1 MFYNEDYEVIIM
13 EKGLMTEG
21 NIWKQLILFS
31 IPLLLG
37 NLFQQLY
44 NAVDS
49 VIVGQFVS
57 SQALAA
63 VGSSFPLINLLI
75 SFFMGLSLGAGVVV
89 SKYFGAR
96 DIDNMRKSIHS
107 SIVITFIIGVIM
119 TFVGILACPIILR
132 WMQTPSDVIN
142 DSIVYLQIYFGGIL
156 FTMIYNIG
164 SGILRAVGDTKRPLY
179 FLIICSIINIILDLL
194 FIIFFKMRI
203 AGAAYATVIS
213 QAISAILTMLLLINT
228 SNEYKISFKELKLYR
243 EQTKE
248 IIRVGI
254 PSGIQNAVVAISNVI
269 VQSNIN
275 SFDWVAMAGCSAC
288 QKLDGFAIMPVL
300 SFSMAFTTFTGQ
312 NIGAKRYDRVKQG
325 AKIGLILS
333 LSTIICIS
341 ATLLYFDEQLL
352 SIFSDDPEVIKYG
365 LMMMHTLI
373 PMYFLLTITHALNG
387 IIRGAGKTKVPML
400 VMIVCWCCMRMAW
413 ILTTVPL
420 FNDIQFVF
428 YGWPITWAA
437 SSLWLIIYY
446 CSHKWLPEAYQKQS

>member
-1 MFYNEDYEVIIM
+1 M

-194 FIIFFKMRI
+194 FIIFFKMGI

-387 IIRGAGKTKVPML
+387 IIRGAGKTKVPMM

>member
-1 MFYNEDYEVIIM
+1 MKHSGVIKM

-75 SFFMGLSLGAGVVV
+75 SFFMGLSVGAGVVV

-96 DIDNMRKSIHS
+96 DITKMRNSIHS
-107 SIVITFIIGVIM
+107 SIVITVLIGVAM
-119 TFVGILACPIILR
+119 TFIGVLASPIILQ

-142 DSIVYLQIYFGGIL
+142 DSTTYLQIYFAGIL

-164 SGILRAVGDTKRPLY
+164 SGILRAVGDSKRPLY
-179 FLIICSIINIILDLL
+179 FLIICSIINVILDLV
-194 FIIFFKMRI
+194 FIIFFKMGI
-203 AGAAYATVIS
+203 AGAAYATVIA
-213 QAISAILTMLLLINT
+213 QGISAFLTMLLLINT
-228 SNEYKISFKELKLYR
+228 SNEYKISFKELKLYP

-275 SFDWVAMAGCSAC
+275 SFGSVAMAGCSAC

-325 AKIGLILS
+325 AKIGLILA

-341 ATLLYFDEQLL
+341 TILLSFDEQLL
-352 SIFSDDPEVIKYG
+352 SIFSSDSEVIKYG

-387 IIRGAGKTKVPML
+387 IIRGAGKTKVPMI

-413 ILTTVPL
+413 ILTMVPL
-420 FNDIQFVF
+420 FNDIQLVF

-446 CSHKWLPEAYQKQS
+446 LSHKWLPEA

>member
-1 MFYNEDYEVIIM
+1 M

-194 FIIFFKMRI
+194 FIIFFKMGI

-365 LMMMHTLI
+365 
-373 PMYFLLTITHALNG
+373 
-387 IIRGAGKTKVPML
+387 
-400 VMIVCWCCMRMAW
+400 
-413 ILTTVPL
+413 
-420 FNDIQFVF
+420 
-428 YGWPITWAA
+428 
-437 SSLWLIIYY
+437 
-446 CSHKWLPEAYQKQS
+446 

>member
-1 MFYNEDYEVIIM
+1 M

-194 FIIFFKMRI
+194 FIIFFKMGI

-213 QAISAILTMLLLINT
+213 QAISAILTILLLINT

-352 SIFSDDPEVIKYG
+352 SIFSSDPEVIKYG

-437 SSLWLIIYY
+437 SSLWLIIYF

>member
-1 MFYNEDYEVIIM
+1 M

-194 FIIFFKMRI
+194 FIIFFKMGI

-213 QAISAILTMLLLINT
+213 QAISSILTMLLLINT
-228 SNEYKISFKELKLYR
+228 SNEYKISFKELFF
-243 EQTKE
+243 ETFAAIE
-248 IIRVGI
+248 ILGYTFLF
-254 PSGIQNAVVAISNVI
+254 SSSIS
-269 VQSNIN
+269 
-275 SFDWVAMAGCSAC
+275 
-288 QKLDGFAIMPVL
+288 
-300 SFSMAFTTFTGQ
+300 
-312 NIGAKRYDRVKQG
+312 
-325 AKIGLILS
+325 
-333 LSTIICIS
+333 
-341 ATLLYFDEQLL
+341 
-352 SIFSDDPEVIKYG
+352 
-365 LMMMHTLI
+365 
-373 PMYFLLTITHALNG
+373 
-387 IIRGAGKTKVPML
+387 
-400 VMIVCWCCMRMAW
+400 
-413 ILTTVPL
+413 
-420 FNDIQFVF
+420 
-428 YGWPITWAA
+428 
-437 SSLWLIIYY
+437 
-446 CSHKWLPEAYQKQS
+446 

>member
-1 MFYNEDYEVIIM
+1 MKHSEVISM
-13 EKGLMTEG
+13 KNGLMTEG
-21 NIWKQLILFS
+21 NIWKQLILFA

-57 SQALAA
+57 AQALAA

-75 SFFMGLSLGAGVVV
+75 SFFMGLSVGAGVVV

-96 DIDNMRKSIHS
+96 NIDKMRKSIHS
-107 SIVITFIIGVIM
+107 SIVITIIIGVVM
-119 TFVGILACPIILR
+119 TFIGIFASPTILD
-132 WMQTPSDVIN
+132 WMQTPSDVIDN
-142 DSIVYLQIYFGGIL
+142 SITYLQIYFGGIL

-164 SGILRAVGDTKRPLY
+164 SGILRAVGDSKRPLY
-179 FLIICSIINIILDLL
+179 FLIISSIINVILDLI
-194 FIIFFKMRI
+194 FIIYLKTGI

-213 QAISAILTMLLLINT
+213 QAISATLTMLLLINT
-228 SNEYKISFKELKLYR
+228 SAEYKISLAELKLDP

-275 SFDWVAMAGCSAC
+275 SFGSIAMAGCSAC

-300 SFSMAFTTFTGQ
+300 SFSMSFTTFTGQ
-312 NIGAKRYDRVKQG
+312 NIGAKRYDRVKEG
-325 AKIGLILS
+325 AKIGLTLA

-341 ATLLYFDEQLL
+341 SALLFFDNQLL
-352 SIFSDDPEVIKYG
+352 SIFSSDPEVIKYG
-365 LMMMHTLI
+365 LQMMHTLI

-387 IIRGAGKTKVPML
+387 IIRGAGKTKVPMM
-400 VMIVCWCCMRMAW
+400 VMIICWCCMRMAW

-420 FNDIQFVF
+420 FNNIQLVF

-446 CSHKWLPEAYQKQS
+446 RSHRWLPEAYRN

>member
-1 MFYNEDYEVIIM
+1 M

-194 FIIFFKMRI
+194 FIIFFKMGI

-387 IIRGAGKTKVPML
+387 IIRGAGKTKVPMM

-446 CSHKWLPEAYQKQS
+446 CSHKWLPEAYRKPS

>member
-1 MFYNEDYEVIIM
+1 M

-194 FIIFFKMRI
+194 FIIFFKMGI

-387 IIRGAGKTKVPML
+387 IIRGAGKTKVPMM

-437 SSLWLIIYY
+437 SSLWLIIYF

>member
-1 MFYNEDYEVIIM
+1 MKHSEVISM
-13 EKGLMTEG
+13 KNGLMTEG
-21 NIWKQLILFS
+21 NIWKQLILFA

-57 SQALAA
+57 AQALAA

-75 SFFMGLSLGAGVVV
+75 SFFMGLSVGAGVVV

-96 DIDNMRKSIHS
+96 NIDKMRKSIHS
-107 SIVITFIIGVIM
+107 SIVITIIIGVVM
-119 TFVGILACPIILR
+119 TFIGIFASPTILD
-132 WMQTPSDVIN
+132 WMQTPSDVIDN
-142 DSIVYLQIYFGGIL
+142 SITYLQIYFGGIL

-164 SGILRAVGDTKRPLY
+164 SGILRAVGDSKRPLY
-179 FLIICSIINIILDLL
+179 FLIISSIINVILDLI
-194 FIIFFKMRI
+194 FIIYLKMGI

-213 QAISAILTMLLLINT
+213 QAISATLTMLLLINT
-228 SNEYKISFKELKLYR
+228 SAEYKISLAELKLDP

-275 SFDWVAMAGCSAC
+275 SFGSIAMAGCSAC

-300 SFSMAFTTFTGQ
+300 SFSMSFTTFTGQ
-312 NIGAKRYDRVKQG
+312 NIGAKRYDRVKEG
-325 AKIGLILS
+325 AKIGLTLA

-341 ATLLYFDEQLL
+341 SALLFFDNQLL
-352 SIFSDDPEVIKYG
+352 SIFSSDPEVIKYG
-365 LMMMHTLI
+365 LQMMHTLI

-387 IIRGAGKTKVPML
+387 IIRGAGKTKVPMM
-400 VMIVCWCCMRMAW
+400 VMIICWCCMRMAW

-420 FNDIQFVF
+420 FNNIQLVF

-446 CSHKWLPEAYQKQS
+446 RSHRWLPEAYRN

>member
-1 MFYNEDYEVIIM
+1 M

-194 FIIFFKMRI
+194 FIIFFKMGI

-373 PMYFLLTITHALNG
+373 PMYILLTITHALNG

-420 FNDIQFVF
+420 FNDIQLVF

-437 SSLWLIIYY
+437 SSLWLIFYY
-446 CSHKWLPEAYQKQS
+446 LSHKWLPEAYRS

>member
-1 MFYNEDYEVIIM
+1 M

-194 FIIFFKMRI
+194 FIIFFKMGI

-228 SNEYKISFKELKLYR
+228 SNEYKISFKELKLYP
-243 EQTKE
+243 EQSKE

-352 SIFSDDPEVIKYG
+352 SIFSSDPEVIKYG

-437 SSLWLIIYY
+437 SSLWLIIYF

>member
-1 MFYNEDYEVIIM
+1 M

-194 FIIFFKMRI
+194 FIIFFKMGI

-352 SIFSDDPEVIKYG
+352 SIFSSDPEVIKYG

-446 CSHKWLPEAYQKQS
+446 CSHKWLPEAYRKQS

>member
-1 MFYNEDYEVIIM
+1 M

-142 DSIVYLQIYFGGIL
+142 DSIVYLQFYFGGIL

-194 FIIFFKMRI
+194 FIIFFKMGI

>member
-1 MFYNEDYEVIIM
+1 M

-194 FIIFFKMRI
+194 FIIFFKMGI

>member
-1 MFYNEDYEVIIM
+1 M

-63 VGSSFPLINLLI
+63 DGSSFPLINLLI

-194 FIIFFKMRI
+194 FIIFFKMGI

-437 SSLWLIIYY
+437 SSLWLIIYF

>member
-1 MFYNEDYEVIIM
+1 M

-119 TFVGILACPIILR
+119 TFVGILACPIILK

-194 FIIFFKMRI
+194 FIIFFKMGI

-387 IIRGAGKTKVPML
+387 IIRGAGKTKVPMM

>member
-1 MFYNEDYEVIIM
+1 M

-194 FIIFFKMRI
+194 FIIFFKMGI

-437 SSLWLIIYY
+437 SSLWLIIYF

>member
-1 MFYNEDYEVIIM
+1 M

-194 FIIFFKMRI
+194 FIIFFKMGI

-288 QKLDGFAIMPVL
+288 QKLDGFAIMPIL

-352 SIFSDDPEVIKYG
+352 SIFSSDPEVIKYG

-437 SSLWLIIYY
+437 SSLWLIIYF

>member
-1 MFYNEDYEVIIM
+1 MFYNENYEVIIM

-194 FIIFFKMRI
+194 FIIFFKMGI

-387 IIRGAGKTKVPML
+387 IIRGAGKTKVPMM

-446 CSHKWLPEAYQKQS
+446 CSHKWLPEAYRSH

>member
-1 MFYNEDYEVIIM
+1 MKHSGVIKM

-75 SFFMGLSLGAGVVV
+75 SFFMGLSVGAGVVV

-96 DIDNMRKSIHS
+96 DITKMRNSIHS
-107 SIVITFIIGVIM
+107 SIVITVLIGVAM
-119 TFVGILACPIILR
+119 TFIGVLASPIILQ

-142 DSIVYLQIYFGGIL
+142 DSTTYLQIYFAGIL

-164 SGILRAVGDTKRPLY
+164 SGILRAVGDSKRPLY
-179 FLIICSIINIILDLL
+179 FLIICSIINVILDLV
-194 FIIFFKMRI
+194 FIIFFKMGI
-203 AGAAYATVIS
+203 AGAAYATVIA
-213 QAISAILTMLLLINT
+213 QGISAFLTMLLLINT
-228 SNEYKISFKELKLYR
+228 SNEYKISFKELKLYP

-275 SFDWVAMAGCSAC
+275 SFGSVAMAGCSAC

-312 NIGAKRYDRVKQG
+312 NIGAKRYDREKQG
-325 AKIGLILS
+325 AKIGLILA

-341 ATLLYFDEQLL
+341 TILLSFDEQLL
-352 SIFSDDPEVIKYG
+352 SIFSSDSEVIKYG

-387 IIRGAGKTKVPML
+387 IIRGAGKTKVPMM

>member
-1 MFYNEDYEVIIM
+1 M

-96 DIDNMRKSIHS
+96 DIDNMRKSIHA

-119 TFVGILACPIILR
+119 TFVGILACPTILG

-179 FLIICSIINIILDLL
+179 FLIICSIINIILDLV
-194 FIIFFKMRI
+194 FIIVFKMKI

-352 SIFSDDPEVIKYG
+352 SIFSSDPEVIKYG

-446 CSHKWLPEAYQKQS
+446 CSHKWLPEAYRKQS

>member
-1 MFYNEDYEVIIM
+1 M

-49 VIVGQFVS
+49 VIVGRFVS
-57 SQALAA
+57 TQALAA

-75 SFFMGLSLGAGVVV
+75 SFFMGLSVGAGVVV

-107 SIVITFIIGVIM
+107 SIVITVIIGIVM
-119 TFVGILACPIILR
+119 TFIGIFACPTILG

-142 DSIVYLQIYFGGIL
+142 DSIIYLQIYFGGIL

-164 SGILRAVGDTKRPLY
+164 SGILRAVGDSKRPLY
-179 FLIICSIINIILDLL
+179 FLILCSLINVILDLV
-194 FIIFFKMRI
+194 FIIFLKMGI

-213 QAISAILTMLLLINT
+213 QGISAILTMLLLINT
-228 SNEYKISFKELKLYR
+228 SNEYKISFKELKLYPK
-243 EQTKE
+243 QTKE

-254 PSGIQNAVVAISNVI
+254 PSGVQNAVVAISNVI

-275 SFDWVAMAGCSAC
+275 SFGKVAMAGCSAC

-325 AKIGLILS
+325 AKIGLILAI
-333 LSTIICIS
+333 STIAVIS
-341 ATLLYFDEQLL
+341 SLLLLFDNQLI
-352 SIFSDDPEVIKYG
+352 SIFSKDPEVIGYG
-365 LMMMHTLI
+365 LQMMHTLV
-373 PMYFLLTITHALNG
+373 PLYFLLTTTHALNG
-387 IIRGAGKTKVPML
+387 IIRGAGKTKVPMM

-413 ILTTVPL
+413 ILTMVPL
-420 FNDIQFVF
+420 FHDIQLVF

-437 SSLWLIIYY
+437 STIWLLIYY
-446 CSHKWLPEAYQKQS
+446 RSHKWLPEAYQQA

>member
-1 MFYNEDYEVIIM
+1 M

-194 FIIFFKMRI
+194 FIIFFKMGI

-352 SIFSDDPEVIKYG
+352 SIFSSDPEVIKYG

>member
-1 MFYNEDYEVIIM
+1 M

-194 FIIFFKMRI
+194 FIIFFKMGI

-213 QAISAILTMLLLINT
+213 QAISSILTMLLLINT

-387 IIRGAGKTKVPML
+387 FIRGAGKTKVPMM

>member
-1 MFYNEDYEVIIM
+1 MKHSGVIKM

-75 SFFMGLSLGAGVVV
+75 SFFMGLSVGAGVVV

-96 DIDNMRKSIHS
+96 DITKMRNSIHS
-107 SIVITFIIGVIM
+107 SIVITVLIGVAM
-119 TFVGILACPIILR
+119 TFIGVLASPIILQ

-142 DSIVYLQIYFGGIL
+142 DSTIYLQIYFAGIL

-164 SGILRAVGDTKRPLY
+164 SGILRAVGDSKRPLY
-179 FLIICSIINIILDLL
+179 FLTICSIINVILDLV
-194 FIIFFKMRI
+194 FIIFFKMGI
-203 AGAAYATVIS
+203 AGAAYATVIA
-213 QAISAILTMLLLINT
+213 QGISAFLTMLLLINT
-228 SNEYKISFKELKLYR
+228 SNEYKISFKELKLYP

-275 SFDWVAMAGCSAC
+275 SFGSVAMAGCSAC

-325 AKIGLILS
+325 AKIGLILA

-341 ATLLYFDEQLL
+341 TILLSFDEQLL
-352 SIFSDDPEVIKYG
+352 SIFSSDSEVIKYG

-387 IIRGAGKTKVPML
+387 IIRGAGKTKVPMM

-413 ILTTVPL
+413 ILTMVPL
-420 FNDIQFVF
+420 FNDIQLVF

-446 CSHKWLPEAYQKQS
+446 LSHKWLPEAYRS

>member
-1 MFYNEDYEVIIM
+1 M

-194 FIIFFKMRI
+194 FIIFFKMGI

-413 ILTTVPL
+413 ILTMVPL
-420 FNDIQFVF
+420 FNDIQLVF

-446 CSHKWLPEAYQKQS
+446 LSHKWLPEAYRS

>member
-1 MFYNEDYEVIIM
+1 MKHSGVIKM

-75 SFFMGLSLGAGVVV
+75 SFFMGLSVGAGVVV

-96 DIDNMRKSIHS
+96 DITKMRNSIHS
-107 SIVITFIIGVIM
+107 SIVITVLIGVAM
-119 TFVGILACPIILR
+119 TFIGVLASPIILQ

-142 DSIVYLQIYFGGIL
+142 DSTIYLQIYFAGIL

-164 SGILRAVGDTKRPLY
+164 SGILRAVGDSKRPLY
-179 FLIICSIINIILDLL
+179 FLIICSIINVILDLV
-194 FIIFFKMRI
+194 FIIFFKMGI
-203 AGAAYATVIS
+203 AGAAYATVIA
-213 QAISAILTMLLLINT
+213 QGISAFLTMLLLINT
-228 SNEYKISFKELKLYR
+228 SNEYKISFKELKLYP

-275 SFDWVAMAGCSAC
+275 SFGSVAMAGCSAC

-312 NIGAKRYDRVKQG
+312 NIGAKRYDRVKKG
-325 AKIGLILS
+325 AKIGLILA

-341 ATLLYFDEQLL
+341 TVLLSFDEQLL
-352 SIFSDDPEVIKYG
+352 SIFSSDPEVIKYG

-387 IIRGAGKTKVPML
+387 IIRGAGKTKVPMM

-413 ILTTVPL
+413 ILTMVPL
-420 FNDIQFVF
+420 FNDIQLVF

-446 CSHKWLPEAYQKQS
+446 LSHKWLPEAYRS

>member
-1 MFYNEDYEVIIM
+1 MKHSGVIKM

-75 SFFMGLSLGAGVVV
+75 SFFMGLSVGAGVVV

-96 DIDNMRKSIHS
+96 DITKMRNSIHS
-107 SIVITFIIGVIM
+107 SIVITVLIGVAM
-119 TFVGILACPIILR
+119 TFIGVLASPIILQ

-142 DSIVYLQIYFGGIL
+142 DSTTYLQIYFAGIL

-164 SGILRAVGDTKRPLY
+164 SGILRAVGDSKRPLY
-179 FLIICSIINIILDLL
+179 FLIICSIINVILDLV
-194 FIIFFKMRI
+194 FIIFFKMGI
-203 AGAAYATVIS
+203 AGAAYATVIA
-213 QAISAILTMLLLINT
+213 QGISAFLTMLLLINT
-228 SNEYKISFKELKLYR
+228 SNEYKISFKELKLYP

-275 SFDWVAMAGCSAC
+275 SFGSVAMAGCSAC

-325 AKIGLILS
+325 AKIGLILA

-341 ATLLYFDEQLL
+341 TILLSFDEQLL
-352 SIFSDDPEVIKYG
+352 SIFSSDSEVIKYG

-387 IIRGAGKTKVPML
+387 IIRGAGKTKVPMM

-446 CSHKWLPEAYQKQS
+446 LSHKWLPEAYRS

>member
-1 MFYNEDYEVIIM
+1 M

-179 FLIICSIINIILDLL
+179 FLIICSIINIILDLV
-194 FIIFFKMRI
+194 FIIVFKMRI

-213 QAISAILTMLLLINT
+213 QAISAILTILLLINT
-228 SNEYKISFKELKLYR
+228 SNEYKISFKELKLYP
-243 EQTKE
+243 EQSKE

-288 QKLDGFAIMPVL
+288 QKLDGFAIMPIL

-352 SIFSDDPEVIKYG
+352 SIFSSDPEVIKYG

-373 PMYFLLTITHALNG
+373 PMYFLLTNTHALNG

-437 SSLWLIIYY
+437 SSLWLIIYF

>member
-1 MFYNEDYEVIIM
+1 M

-89 SKYFGAR
+89 SKHFGAR

-194 FIIFFKMRI
+194 FIIFFKMGI

-387 IIRGAGKTKVPML
+387 IIRGAGKTKVPMM

-437 SSLWLIIYY
+437 SSLWLIIYF

>member
-1 MFYNEDYEVIIM
+1 MKHSGVIKM

-75 SFFMGLSLGAGVVV
+75 SFFMGLSVGAGVVV

-96 DIDNMRKSIHS
+96 DITKMRNSIHS
-107 SIVITFIIGVIM
+107 SIVITVLIGVAM
-119 TFVGILACPIILR
+119 TFIGVLASPIILQ

-142 DSIVYLQIYFGGIL
+142 DSTTYLQIYFAGIL

-164 SGILRAVGDTKRPLY
+164 SGILRAVGDSKRPLY
-179 FLIICSIINIILDLL
+179 FLIICSIINVILDLV
-194 FIIFFKMRI
+194 FIIFFKMGI
-203 AGAAYATVIS
+203 AGAAYATVIA
-213 QAISAILTMLLLINT
+213 QGISAFLTMLLLINT
-228 SNEYKISFKELKLYR
+228 SNEYKISFKELKLYP

-275 SFDWVAMAGCSAC
+275 SFGSVAMAGCSAC

-325 AKIGLILS
+325 AKIGLILA

-341 ATLLYFDEQLL
+341 TILLSFDEQLL
-352 SIFSDDPEVIKYG
+352 SIFSSDSEVIKYG

-387 IIRGAGKTKVPML
+387 IIRGAGKTKVPMM

-413 ILTTVPL
+413 ILTMVPL
-420 FNDIQFVF
+420 FNDIQLVF

-446 CSHKWLPEAYQKQS
+446 LSHKWLPEAYRS

>member
-1 MFYNEDYEVIIM
+1 M

-132 WMQTPSDVIN
+132 GMQTPSDVIN

-179 FLIICSIINIILDLL
+179 FLIICSIINIILDLV
-194 FIIFFKMRI
+194 FIIVFKMRI

-213 QAISAILTMLLLINT
+213 QAISAILTILLLINT
-228 SNEYKISFKELKLYR
+228 SNEYKISFKELKLYP
-243 EQTKE
+243 EQSKE

-387 IIRGAGKTKVPML
+387 IIRGAGKTKVPMM

-437 SSLWLIIYY
+437 SSLWLIIYF

>member
-1 MFYNEDYEVIIM
+1 M

-89 SKYFGAR
+89 SKHFGAR

-194 FIIFFKMRI
+194 FIIFFKMGI

-387 IIRGAGKTKVPML
+387 IIRGAGKTKVPMM

>member
-1 MFYNEDYEVIIM
+1 M

-194 FIIFFKMRI
+194 FIIFFKMGI

-387 IIRGAGKTKVPML
+387 IIRGAGKTKVPMM

-437 SSLWLIIYY
+437 SSLWLIIYF
-446 CSHKWLPEAYQKQS
+446 CSHKWLPEAYRKPS

>member
-1 MFYNEDYEVIIM
+1 M

-119 TFVGILACPIILR
+119 TFVGILACPIILG

-179 FLIICSIINIILDLL
+179 FLIICSIINVILDLV
-194 FIIFFKMRI
+194 FIIFLNMGI

-228 SNEYKISFKELKLYR
+228 SNEYKISVKELKLYP
-243 EQTKE
+243 EQSKE

-254 PSGIQNAVVAISNVI
+254 PSGIQNAIVAISNVI

-275 SFDWVAMAGCSAC
+275 SFGSVAMAGCSAC

-300 SFSMAFTTFTGQ
+300 SFSMAFTTFTSQ

-341 ATLLYFDEQLL
+341 ATLLCFDEQLL
-352 SIFSDDPEVIKYG
+352 SIFSSDSEVIKYG

-387 IIRGAGKTKVPML
+387 IIRGAGKTKVPMM

-413 ILTTVPL
+413 ILTMVPL
-420 FNDIQFVF
+420 FNDIQLVF

-446 CSHKWLPEAYQKQS
+446 VSHKWLPEAYRSH